1 MHKTTI
7 TNIQKRKRAMRL
19 TLSMASFGR
28 PQRTIRAINSI
39 ANQTAND
46 WEALVTG
53 DGCPIMQDFVD
64 SNYFADIV
72 KHCEANG
79 NQLIITNN
87 KVNQG
92 GHGYYII
99 NENIK
104 IARGKYFTF
113 FANDDIILPNHF
125 DNYLSAIENTD
136 YDFMYFDSYVAP
148 RRANRIA
155 QLQYGMIGHSELIIK
170 TDFIK
175 QMPTHNEH
183 YGHDWALIETMGR
196 LGSHAKAIN
205 HPPTYHVMSLSDN
218 REQGID

>member
-1 MHKTTI
+1 M
-7 TNIQKRKRAMRL
+7 TNPCTNHDYWSTEFRL
-19 TLSMASFGR
+19 TVSMPCFGR
-28 PQRTIRAINSI
+28 RKGTIRAIECI

-46 WEALVTG
+46 WEALVIG

-72 KHCEANG
+72 KDCNAKG
-79 NQLIITNN
+79 NQFIIKNN
-87 KVNQG
+87 KENRG
-92 GHGYYII
+92 GHGYFIT

-113 FANDDIILPNHF
+113 FANDDILLPNHF
-125 DNYLSAIENTD
+125 DNYLSAIENTN

-148 RRANRIA
+148 RRANRVA
-155 QLQYGMIGHSELIIK
+155 QLQYGMIGHSELVIRTEFLK
-170 TDFIK
+170 T
-175 QMPTHNEH
+175 MPMHNEL
-183 YGHDWALIETMGR
+183 YGHDFELIQSMMKFGT
-196 LGSHAKAIN
+196 HAKAVN